1 MSETTRTKAKRALDQ
16 AFGTLHVDTR
26 GAGLTLITEDMRR
39 WLIEIAA
46 LDGLL
51 TLFIRHT
58 SASLLIQE
66 NADPDVQTDLVNALD
81 RLAPRDAPYLHTIE
95 GDDDMPAHVKA
106 ALTATSLSIPVRAGR
121 MVLGIWQGIYV
132 AEHRDRPHAR
142 EIVLHFIGTRA
153 VD

>member
-1 MSETTRTKAKRALDQ
+1 MSETARTKAKRALDQ
-16 AFGTLHVDTR
+16 TFETLHVDTR
-26 GAGLTLITEDMRR
+26 GAGLTLITEDVRR
-39 WLIEIAA
+39 WLIEIAT

-95 GDDDMPAHVKA
+95 GDDDMPAHVRS
-106 ALTATSLSIPVRAGR
+106 ALTAVNLSIPVSRGHLA
-121 MVLGIWQGIYV
+121 LGTWQGIYLW
-132 AEHRDRPHAR
+132 EHRHASHSR
-142 EIVLHFIGTRA
+142 AVAAHFIGE
-153 VD
+153 